1 MSDHTALLARLEQRA
16 IELDEFPFDAYQDTA
31 ALLREAIAALAPAKC
46 ALCGGLNPTH
56 CNRCYGNVAYM
67 TTPPADRGAAAP
79 APEDVGPHTHCP
91 RCNGTGEEP
100 NAQFRCPC
108 RWEGHP
114 LRAKGEL
121 LAEIARQH
129 RAESEAA
136 DRGAAAQR
144 PFPAYENQQE
154 MRHYEAMYGVPA
166 PLGMAKEAAPAPEG
180 LAGLKKRDRLI
191 ARLEDMADDC
201 AQGQRTSKT
210 DRWRLTLVQAA
221 AALRARSAL
230 SDEVLDDLVGWIR
243 MSSKDEDGHHIY
255 DLTVGEASDLV
266 RAVLARQQEQG
277 R

>member
-67 TTPPADRGAAAP
+67 TTPPADRGA
-79 APEDVGPHTHCP
+79 
-91 RCNGTGEEP
+91 
-100 NAQFRCPC
+100 
-108 RWEGHP
+108 
-114 LRAKGEL
+114 
-121 LAEIARQH
+121 
-129 RAESEAA
+129 
-136 DRGAAAQR
+136 
-144 PFPAYENQQE
+144 
-154 MRHYEAMYGVPA
+154 
-166 PLGMAKEAAPAPEG
+166 AAPAPEG